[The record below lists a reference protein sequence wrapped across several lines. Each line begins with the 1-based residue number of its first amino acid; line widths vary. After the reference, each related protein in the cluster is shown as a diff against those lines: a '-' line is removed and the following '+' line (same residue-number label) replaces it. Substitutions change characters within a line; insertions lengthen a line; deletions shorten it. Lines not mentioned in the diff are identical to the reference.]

1 MASGSAMIAR
11 ASRAAR
17 TDRDGTIFDSLS
29 ELRRWR
35 ELQLLE
41 RAGLIR
47 NLRRQ
52 VAFPLVIK
60 GVGPILIRSPRYP
73 NGRAAQYT
81 ADFTYEESHE
91 GGLAWREVTEDYKPR
106 WTDEARLRIAVA
118 ETIFGMQVRIT
129 GGGKLRRKAK
139 TGPLP

>member
-1 MASGSAMIAR
+1 MIAR
-11 ASRAAR
+11 ASKAAR

-52 VAFPLVIK
+52 VVFPLVIND
-60 GVGPILIRSPRYP
+60 GRSVRPIKIDSPRYP
-73 NGRAAQYT
+73 NGRSCVWT
-81 ADFTYEESHE
+81 ADFTYEEAHE
-91 GGLAWREVTEDYKPR
+91 GGLAWREITEEHKPR

-118 ETIFGMQVRIT
+118 KAVYDMDVRIT
-129 GGGKLRRKAK
+129 GGGKLRRKRVPA
-139 TGPLP
+139 